1 MNHLCWFLESNDA
14 SFLRLL
20 PLLFSLYIPSFAP
33 LWPPLSLCTLLL
45 HFRFSLHSP
54 TSLPDSWPRLCC
66 ISHTESNAITVS
78 ARGATFIHPGR
89 GPGTGQ
95 RPPSSRDHWQC
106 QQPVSWLLLDDSG
119 LLRGYWW
126 KVYVGE
132 SQVCRRWSSRKPLVD
147 DGTSSGDVP
156 KDRQLEPW
164 GTPWRWL
171 GKHDQLSGRKHR

>member
-1 MNHLCWFLESNDA
+1 MLSSLGFC
-14 SFLRLL
+14 
-20 PLLFSLYIPSFAP
+20 LFCFPSTFP
-33 LWPPLSLCTLLL
+33 PSPRFGRPLSLCTLLL

-78 ARGATFIHPGR
+78 ARGATYIHPGR
-89 GPGTGQ
+89 GPGTEQ
-95 RPPSSRDHWQC
+95 RPPSSRDRWQC
-106 QQPVSWLLLDDSG
+106 QQPVSWMLLDDSG
-119 LLRGYWW
+119 LLGDRGYWR
-126 KVYVGE
+126 KVRVGV
-132 SQVCRRWSSRKPLVD
+132 SQACRRWSSRKPLMD

-164 GTPWRWL
+164 GTPRRWL